1 MGLGREFQRE
11 GAAGGLCQ
19 RNGGYGRECRILEKV
34 SEEGRSEEKEFEL
47 NVFLDRSH
55 AVTE

>member
-19 RNGGYGRECRILEKV
+19 RNGGYGREC
-34 SEEGRSEEKEFEL
+34 STGEGQ
-47 NVFLDRSH
+47 
-55 AVTE
+55 